1 MDLDKDRTLQYYVC
15 ISRNW
20 TDCCN
25 CSSILRD
32 ILMNRFAK
40 VAILVGLMAT
50 ASACTRIETG
60 EVGVRRS
67 FDKTIETAELMP
79 GTVNQTIF
87 GDVMTFPTKDVQV
100 DVTDMTPLAAD
111 NSTVADFDM
120 SVIYSINPGSVA
132 EIYIEKN
139 RGFHAETEDGDT
151 LLMYNYIRQLARNAA
166 YKVSRRYESL
176 KMADNRAEIEQLVR
190 QEIVNQ
196 LAAEKLDGQID
207 VSQVLVRQITPA
219 KNIVDSANLL
229 VQAQNEN
236 KRKEVEVSTAKL
248 EAQRIAALNANA
260 GATKYM
266 EATAIVTIAEAV
278 RDGKVNTIVIPY
290 DFKGIVNVK

>member
-1 MDLDKDRTLQYYVC
+1 
-15 ISRNW
+15 
-20 TDCCN
+20 
-25 CSSILRD
+25 
-32 ILMNRFAK
+32 MNRFAK
-40 VAILVGLMAT
+40 VAVLVGLMAS

-67 FDKTIETAELMP
+67 FDKTIETTELQP
-79 GTVNQTIF
+79 GTINQTVF
-87 GDVMTFPTKDVQV
+87 GDVLTFPTKDVQV
-100 DVTDMTPLAAD
+100 DVTDMTPLASD
-111 NSTVADFDM
+111 NSTIKDFDM
-120 SVIYSINPGSVA
+120 SVVYSINPTAVA

-139 RGFHAETEDGDT
+139 RGFHAETENGDT

-166 YKVSRRYESL
+166 YKVARRYESL
-176 KMADNRAEIEQLVR
+176 KMADNRAEIENLVR
-190 QEIVNQ
+190 QEIVQQ
-196 LAAEKLDGQID
+196 LAVEKLDASIS

-219 KNIVDSANLL
+219 DNIVQSANLL

-236 KRKEVEVSTAKL
+236 KRKEVEVGTAKL
-248 EAQRIAALNANA
+248 EAERIAALNANA

-278 RDGKVNTIVIPY
+278 KEGKVNTIVIPY

>member
-1 MDLDKDRTLQYYVC
+1 
-15 ISRNW
+15 
-20 TDCCN
+20 
-25 CSSILRD
+25 
-32 ILMNRFAK
+32 MNRIAK
-40 VAILVGLMAT
+40 IAVLAGLLAS

-67 FDKTIETAELMP
+67 FDKTIETTELMP

-87 GDVMTFPTKDVQV
+87 GDVMTFPTKDVSV
-100 DVTDMTPLAAD
+100 DITDMTPLASD
-111 NSTVADFDM
+111 NSTIKDFDL
-120 SVIYSINPGSVA
+120 SVVYSINPGSVA
-132 EIYIEKN
+132 ELYIEKN
-139 RGFHAETEDGDT
+139 RGFHAETEEGDT
-151 LLMYNYIRQLARNAA
+151 LLMYNYIRQLGRNAA

-190 QEIVNQ
+190 QEIIQQ
-196 LAAEKLDGQID
+196 LAAEKLDASITI
-207 VSQVLVRQITPA
+207 SQVLVRQVTPA
-219 KNIVDSANLL
+219 DNIVQSANLL

-236 KRKEVEVSTAKL
+236 KRKEVEVGTAKL
-248 EAQRIAALNANA
+248 EAERIAALNANA